1 MKRVIFQAGGL
12 VVASLLFCTSACNKN
27 SNTPSLDSEKHKIVT
42 GDWQQSDILLAVS
55 VSVKV
60 GNTKYSFP
68 AGTSMITD
76 KNLTALGVT
85 ANFTPTSKNI
95 YHFTDSG
102 SYRVDGIT
110 KVILPVA
117 GSQGKWSLTVY
128 DAVLSLSPVDSVKD
142 AHWINN
148 ISDTSLSLAMTVNIP
163 GLGAAPLSLQLL
175 KKQ

>member
-12 VVASLLFCTSACNKN
+12 IAAALLFCTYACKKSNNSPEKSAKY
-27 SNTPSLDSEKHKIVT
+27 KIVT

-102 SYRVDGIT
+102 SYRVDGVT

-117 GSQGKWSLTVY
+117 GSQGRWSLTVY

-142 AHWINN
+142 AHWINS

-163 GLGAAPLSLQLL
+163 GLGAAPLSLQLS